1 MGADAT
7 IAGLSDFYVKRFNL
21 ASRDAEYQKNRVT
34 LGRIKR
40 DGDRLKNSG
49 DAFYVTVRVADAW
62 SDSPNFADGMKY
74 YSKGKTFRW
83 TVGDPYPQY
92 GRVTFEGLL
101 LNKSSLATIIDVKKT
116 ETEGVANNML
126 DSLEFQ
132 LWNDGSGARARIAVG
147 GLGGTAAVRVLTME
161 TPSDVYNLPIGTVL
175 FGSTSST
182 GSGGTDHGDIYKVT
196 QNDPQNAQVTA
207 ERIAG
212 SADDL
217 AVGDYLY
224 SVGSK
229 GAHMPGIPSFI
240 PSADPTDTLYGV
252 ARTGTGPA
260 TSGWRFS
267 FVNSIHETIQRSFA
281 TMGRWVNRAAAN
293 FSVCLSTTDWFLLS
307 QELEGKIVY
316 DPTAQLRFGT
326 EGLVVRTPFG
336 PVTCIAI
343 PQLKDGRGYILD
355 WTTWT
360 LYTLGNLPHIIDDD
374 GKVMQRL
381 GAEDPAG
388 NNFNGDGVEM
398 RYRIWKALLC
408 DMPMSNATFPTA

>member
-21 ASRDAEYQKNRVT
+21 ASRDAEYSKNRIT
-34 LGRIKR
+34 LQRITR
-40 DGDRLKNSG
+40 DKERLKNSG

-62 SDSPNFADGMKY
+62 SDSPTFKEGMKY

-92 GRVTFEGLL
+92 GRVTFDGLL
-101 LNKSSLATIIDVKKT
+101 LNKSSLSTIIDVKKT
-116 ETEGVANNML
+116 ETEGVATNML

-132 LWNDGSGARARIAVG
+132 LWNDGSGSRGRVG
-147 GLGGTAAVRVLTME
+147 AAGLGGTAATRILTLE
-161 TPSDVYNLPIGTVL
+161 TSSDVYNFPHGTV
-175 FGSTSST
+175 FYGSTTAT
-182 GSGGTDHGDIYKVT
+182 GAGTDHGDLYRVT
-196 QNDPQNAQVTA
+196 NVDPQAGTVTA
-207 ERIAG
+207 DRISGVAG
-212 SADDL
+212 DL
-217 AVGDYLY
+217 AANDYLF

-229 GAHMPGIPSFI
+229 DLHMPGIPSFI
-240 PSADPTDTLYGV
+240 PSAAATDTLFGV
-252 ARTGTGPA
+252 ARTGTGPELQ
-260 TSGWRFS
+260 GWRFS
-267 FVNSIHETIQRSFA
+267 FVNSIQETIQRSFA

-293 FSVCLSTTDWFLLS
+293 FSVCLSTMDWFLLS
-307 QELEGKIVY
+307 QEMEGKVVY
-316 DPTAQLRFGT
+316 DPTAMLRFGT
-326 EGLVVRTPFG
+326 EGIIVRTPYG

-381 GAEDPAG
+381 GADDPAG
-388 NNFNGDGVEM
+388 NNLNGDGVEM
-398 RYRIWKALLC
+398 RYRIWKVLLC
-408 DMPMSNATFPTA
+408 DMPMSNSTFATR